1 MTFQPLCL
9 KNVLSSVMHYFYMK
23 AKAFLA
29 FFFLCQCTNSV
40 LCTTL
45 KLKQINALLH
55 HRNRSSPSSS
65 LLFLKQCN
73 WPWQRHC
80 LRRPMQAT
88 RTRLFSLL
96 IKFISKVYKVFA
108 YNSKMSQFTT
118 NVNIFFFSFQV
129 TSFIDK
135 MKRKKS
141 KKTLLKKLLLSVLT
155 QYLKKKK
162 SASVFKQVKE
172 KLRT

>member
-1 MTFQPLCL
+1 MTFQTLCL

-73 WPWQRHC
+73 WPWQRHY

-96 IKFISKVYKVFA
+96 IKFISKVYVFA

-118 NVNIFFFSFQV
+118 NVNFFFFSFQV

-135 MKRKKS
+135 MKRNKS

>member
-1 MTFQPLCL
+1 MTFQTLCL

-23 AKAFLA
+23 AKALLA
-29 FFFLCQCTNSV
+29 FFFLCQCTKSV

-73 WPWQRHC
+73 WPWQRHY

-96 IKFISKVYKVFA
+96 IKFISKVITQKCLNLQPLF
-108 YNSKMSQFTT
+108 
-118 NVNIFFFSFQV
+118 IFLFFSFQV